1 MMCPC
6 HHGILHVNE
15 KGTYSQGPLMPVNVV
30 VQSANLVTGLCLL
43 DHQNVHYTFF
53 SVTTDSYFLDTSN
66 FVMPKSPAE
75 TDCMTLIQGLGLWC
89 LKHLPFLKICF
100 MILRSAYSN
109 CYAMVCKTSK

>member
-15 KGTYSQGPLMPVNVV
+15 EGSYCQGPLMPVNVV

-53 SVTTDSYFLDTSN
+53 SVKTDSYFLDTSN

-75 TDCMTLIQGLGLWC
+75 TDCLPLILGLV
-89 LKHLPFLKICF
+89 
-100 MILRSAYSN
+100 R
-109 CYAMVCKTSK
+109 